1 MSASGSGHLYA
12 RFQYFDEKGKSYE
25 KLKPI
30 TDKRNARKE
39 VEKMRLE
46 LETHGSETLQSDKV
60 IFNQLAEKYKEAKVF
75 LALIRDGIMVSG
87 LKSHKTIETYVKFT
101 SAFLVKRNFAL

>member
-1 MSASGSGHLYA
+1 
-12 RFQYFDEKGKSYE
+12 
-25 KLKPI
+25 
-30 TDKRNARKE
+30 
-39 VEKMRLE
+39 MRLE

-75 LALIRDGIMVSG
+75 LALIRDGIKVSG

>member
-1 MSASGSGHLYA
+1 
-12 RFQYFDEKGKSYE
+12 
-25 KLKPI
+25 
-30 TDKRNARKE
+30 
-39 VEKMRLE
+39 MRLE

-75 LALIRDGIMVSG
+75 LALIRDGIKVSG

-101 SAFLVKRNFAL
+101 SAFLVKRNFDLIKPFDIEKFKQERLNMPVKREIKVTVPYKNEKGKPK